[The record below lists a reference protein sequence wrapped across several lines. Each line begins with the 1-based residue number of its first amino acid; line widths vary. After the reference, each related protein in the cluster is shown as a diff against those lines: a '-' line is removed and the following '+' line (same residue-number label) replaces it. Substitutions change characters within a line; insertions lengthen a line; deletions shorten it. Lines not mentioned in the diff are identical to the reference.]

1 LRGKSWSIEEEKK
14 LRELIGEGLGIDR
27 ISIVMGKTRVSVM
40 SKMYHLGL
48 VLVDA
53 GTAPQPPASSS
64 TSSSTSHQTASQP
77 LSTGPF
83 VASTL
88 PLNPVVASV
97 VAPSAIEVDAS
108 AVQLK
113 EDGPLP
119 SIEEQLHVLNAA
131 IVALRRPG
139 ISRVEVARYSKII
152 DGVKVYNDLFAKFV
166 DYRGL
171 EIKVL
176 ELEKR
181 LANEKNP

>member
-1 LRGKSWSIEEEKK
+1 MRGKSWSVEEEKW

-27 ISIVMGKTRVSVM
+27 ISKVMGKTRVSVM

-48 VLVDA
+48 ALVDA
-53 GTAPQPPASSS
+53 GTAPPPPASSPASSS
-64 TSSSTSHQTASQP
+64 TPHQTGNQALNNGPSVSSTT
-77 LSTGPF
+77 
-83 VASTL
+83 V
-88 PLNPVVASV
+88 LNPVVALAA
-97 VAPSAIEVDAS
+97 APASEVDAS
-108 AVQLK
+108 AAQLK

-176 ELEKR
+176 ELEKQ
-181 LANEKNP
+181 LASEKSP